1 MGDLTGLLEALRDG
15 DSKAVDQVVAVTYA
29 ELRDLA
35 HQRLTRASR
44 PTVLDTTALVHEC
57 YLKLVQLGQLN
68 ARDRPHFLAYAARVM
83 RSIVVDLVRARLA
96 QRRGGDGL
104 QVTLS
109 TDIPDAAAV
118 SAEQVLR
125 VDEALDRLAKLDER
139 LVKVVE
145 MRYFAGLTVTEIA
158 ASLGVTPRTVRRDW
172 EKARLLLFAEIT
184 DRSPEA

>member
-1 MGDLTGLLEALRDG
+1 MGDLTGLLQAVRDG

-29 ELRDLA
+29 ELRNLA
-35 HQRLTRASR
+35 HQRLARASR

-57 YLKLVQLGQLN
+57 YLRLVQLGQLN

-83 RSIVVDLVRARLA
+83 RSIVVDLIRARLA
-96 QRRGGDGL
+96 KRRGGEGL
-104 QVTLS
+104 QVTLG
-109 TDIPDAAAV
+109 TDIPDAAAA

-125 VDEALDRLAKLDER
+125 VDEALEQLAQLDER

-158 ASLGVTPRTVRRDW
+158 ASLGVTPRTIRRDW
-172 EKARLLLFAEIT
+172 EKARLLLFAAIN
-184 DRSPEA
+184 DHG